1 MRLHYQA
8 VDVEQRM
15 QKLKPL
21 ANYFCEQ
28 QLIPFIDYHLIL
40 FYKYFDDTEH
50 LQLIKEGV
58 SQYYKNTKF
67 QKITSSYLEPLL
79 NNLLNKKV
87 IDTKVMH
94 NAFHQ
99 LGGSFA
105 QREIILLGLL
115 NHNDQSN
122 IKKTIKDIFNV
133 KKTSVVN
140 YA

>member
-1 MRLHYQA
+1 
-8 VDVEQRM
+8 
-15 QKLKPL
+15 
-21 ANYFCEQ
+21 
-28 QLIPFIDYHLIL
+28 
-40 FYKYFDDTEH
+40 
-50 LQLIKEGV
+50 LQLIKEGI
-58 SQYYKNTKF
+58 SQHYKNTKF
-67 QKITSSYLEPLL
+67 QNTTISYLEPVL
-79 NNLLNKKV
+79 NNLLNRKV
-87 IDTKVMH
+87 IDAKVMH

-122 IKKTIKDIFNV
+122 LQKTIKDIFNA

>member
-1 MRLHYQA
+1 M
-8 VDVEQRM
+8 V
-15 QKLKPL
+15 
-21 ANYFCEQ
+21 
-28 QLIPFIDYHLIL
+28 
-40 FYKYFDDTEH
+40 
-50 LQLIKEGV
+50 
-58 SQYYKNTKF
+58 
-67 QKITSSYLEPLL
+67 
-79 NNLLNKKV
+79 
-87 IDTKVMH
+87 H

-122 IKKTIKDIFNV
+122 LQKTIKDIFNA